1 MESAILKGIILGI
14 GISAPIGPINT
25 EIVRRGLHGGFWPA
39 WMVGAGAGIAHAV
52 FLAAA
57 YVGMSSLVEVW
68 AVRLALFGLGF
79 CLLAWVAVSSFR
91 DAWRGAGNPGL
102 VRPVSDG
109 WRAAF
114 AAGFGFAFL
123 NPLAVLLWV
132 SLVGAPAFGQREGDA
147 APHFCLRADHRLLR
161 CPVWMVSS
169 GDDERNP
176 LNEGSYCVTDN
187 TSLGGTNMAIL
198 EANDVSKQYQMGEV
212 TVDAL
217 DGVDFVVEK
226 GEFVAVMG
234 PSGSGKSTLLHL
246 LGGLDTTTDG
256 EVTLGGRK
264 LSVMSDKEVTLARR
278 RNVGFVFQF
287 YNLLPTL
294 TAEENIA
301 LPLLIDAKKLK
312 EYQSKVDELLELVG
326 LTDRRKH
333 KPDQLSGG
341 EQQRV
346 AIARAFVNDPDIV
359 LADEP
364 TGNLDSRAG
373 EEIMKLLRR
382 SCDELGQTIV
392 VVTHDPKAASFADR
406 IVFLKDGQIASEIR
420 LEKGGDTA
428 PILEQLGELDM

>member
-1 MESAILKGIILGI
+1 
-14 GISAPIGPINT
+14 
-25 EIVRRGLHGGFWPA
+25 
-39 WMVGAGAGIAHAV
+39 
-52 FLAAA
+52 
-57 YVGMSSLVEVW
+57 
-68 AVRLALFGLGF
+68 
-79 CLLAWVAVSSFR
+79 
-91 DAWRGAGNPGL
+91 
-102 VRPVSDG
+102 
-109 WRAAF
+109 
-114 AAGFGFAFL
+114 
-123 NPLAVLLWV
+123 
-132 SLVGAPAFGQREGDA
+132 
-147 APHFCLRADHRLLR
+147 
-161 CPVWMVSS
+161 
-169 GDDERNP
+169 
-176 LNEGSYCVTDN
+176 
-187 TSLGGTNMAIL
+187 MAIL

-212 TVDAL
+212 AVDAL
-217 DGVDFVVEK
+217 VGVDFVVEK

-246 LGGLDTTTDG
+246 LGGLDKTTDG

-301 LPLLIDAKKLK
+301 LPLLIDGKKIK
-312 EYQSKVDELLELVG
+312 AYQGKLDELLELVG
-326 LTDRRKH
+326 LTDRRRH

-373 EEIMKLLRR
+373 EEVMKLLRR

-406 IVFLKDGQIASEIR
+406 IVFLKDGQIASEIK

-428 PILEQLGELDM
+428 PILERLGQLDM